1 MSSMGW
7 EKKQREHWQQSEK
20 SSVDP
25 SEFEEIT
32 VGCLSQREKRRV
44 KNITEGRKAE
54 KQQKILICARKGAKY
69 CNNSDI

>member
-1 MSSMGW
+1 M
-7 EKKQREHWQQSEK
+7 
-20 SSVDP
+20 DP

-69 CNNSDI
+69 CNKSDI